1 MSEPFAAHLGS
12 RPPATLISLGALVL
26 AALLAGVASAFEVVS
41 WPVLI
46 VLPAAVLAI
55 AAILALDRS
64 APLLALVAM
73 VSLFPVTTIGPAKEA
88 LGGHGS
94 TLRSAFLL
102 IVIGWLFASYRGR
115 IPTPPRA
122 LRPLVSGLL
131 VLAGLGAV
139 AAIVNVSANQ
149 GLAELLAQLVGQP
162 LVFAALLIA
171 IPAYLGSGE
180 PARTRLLSAFSIGI
194 IAQAGVIVLE
204 LTTGGAYDSLRG
216 FTRAQGTIGADFV
229 SALGMAGF
237 FVGVAQIVRSR
248 AGGRQAGSGA
258 LGLATVLASL
268 VILVA
273 AVARGGVIGVLIGGA
288 YVLVSDPRLR
298 RFAVPITAL
307 VAMVLVGSLLTP
319 AGHLWTDRLGTG
331 SVQSFDRP
339 ATWVSGVRIGLDHP
353 WTGIAEQ
360 DIEADLV
367 DVRSYRQTP
376 FGDSRVLPHNSWII
390 VFDEGGIGALAVVLL
405 LTVLAFAAARPP
417 PGDRSTEER
426 LYVAALIGMLAIAT
440 INNVFRHPEL
450 MVPTLMLICL
460 IACRRGPDETT
471 VRPEDASQPHR
482 MVRLRENDH

>member
-1 MSEPFAAHLGS
+1 MSEPFAAHLGE
-12 RPPATLISLGALVL
+12 RPPATAASLVALAL
-26 AALLAGVASAFEVVS
+26 AALLAAAASAFEVVP

-46 VLPAAVLAI
+46 LLPAAGLAI
-55 AAILALDRS
+55 VAAPGLDRS
-64 APLLALVAM
+64 TPLLALIAVI
-73 VSLFPVTTIGPAKEA
+73 SLFPVTTIGPAKDA

-102 IVIGWLFASYRGR
+102 AVLAWSFFTYRGR
-115 IPTPPRA
+115 IPAPPRV

-139 AAIVNVSANQ
+139 AAIANVSPNQ
-149 GLAELLAQLVGQP
+149 GLAALLAQLVGQP

-171 IPAYLGSGE
+171 IPAYLRGGE
-180 PARTRLLSAFSIGI
+180 LARRRLLAAFSVGI

-204 LTTGGAYDSLRG
+204 LTSGGAYDSLRG

-237 FVGVAQIVRSR
+237 FVGVATCVRWREGGKR
-248 AGGRQAGSGA
+248 AGSAA
-258 LGLATVLASL
+258 LGLTTILASL

-273 AVARGGVIGVLIGGA
+273 AVARGGVIGVFIGGA

-298 RFAVPITAL
+298 RLAVPITAL
-307 VAMVLVGSLLTP
+307 VAVVLVGSLLTP

-339 ATWVSGVRIGLDHP
+339 ATWVSGARIGLDHP
-353 WTGIAEQ
+353 LTGIAEQ
-360 DIEADLV
+360 DIEADLI

-390 VFDEGGIGALAVVLL
+390 VLDEGGFGALAVVLL
-405 LTVLAFAAARPP
+405 LTVSAFAAVRPP
-417 PGDRSTEER
+417 PGGRSTEER
-426 LYVAALIGMLAIAT
+426 LYVAALIGMLAIAA

-450 MVPTLMLICL
+450 MVPTLMLISL
-460 IACRRGPDETT
+460 IA
-471 VRPEDASQPHR
+471 VRPHR
-482 MVRLRENDH
+482 MAPLQENDR